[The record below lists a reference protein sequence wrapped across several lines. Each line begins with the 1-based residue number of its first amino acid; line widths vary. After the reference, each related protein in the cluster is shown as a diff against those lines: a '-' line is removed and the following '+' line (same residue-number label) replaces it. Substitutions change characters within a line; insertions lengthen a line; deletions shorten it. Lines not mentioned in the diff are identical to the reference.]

1 MTNGG
6 VLNGQMS
13 MCGGERSPVSTVL
26 GEAGAKDGAEG
37 HGFAFENL
45 PKDLIG
51 PEIALG
57 PPGWDLSHEATKLP
71 HRAEAMV

>member
-1 MTNGG
+1 MDRCPRVVGKG
-6 VLNGQMS
+6 PQLALS
-13 MCGGERSPVSTVL
+13 WGEV
-26 GEAGAKDGAEG
+26 GAKDGAGG

-71 HRAEAMV
+71 RRAEAMV